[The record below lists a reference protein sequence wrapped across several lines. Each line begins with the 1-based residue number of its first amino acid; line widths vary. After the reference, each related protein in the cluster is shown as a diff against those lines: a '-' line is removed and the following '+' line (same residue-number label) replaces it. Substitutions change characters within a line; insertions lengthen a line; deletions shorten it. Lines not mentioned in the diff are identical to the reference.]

1 MYCGKKK
8 NPPKGKRF
16 GNPNECFLKGRRSGF
31 IGGLTKGLVPL
42 TRDSLNSLRKD
53 VVREIAYRFQVSG
66 YSQMTKEVLIE
77 NILRNKGNAR
87 TYNLDNLK
95 NN

>member
-53 VVREIAYRFQVSG
+53 VIREIASRFGVRR
-66 YSQMTKEVLIE
+66 YSLMSKEELIT
-77 NILRNKGNAR
+77 NILDNRGNA
-87 TYNLDNLK
+87 TSYNLDNLK
-95 NN
+95 N